1 MEDHPGT
8 NTGSYPNPPVPRG
21 LCARVPGTS
30 PLKVSTLPSACA
42 SATMQTALAER
53 SSPGGSILSSPS
65 LPMLCMSHFVS
76 APGNPSHASTMSPES
91 STRTGSP
98 GLPRTSRAARA
109 LSAATSAGSMACIS
123 GRSRSARSSSKPR
136 ISCTS
141 RRLFSLVV
149 TKMAFIARESTR
161 TILYD
166 TVASMPLVDLDRF
179 DFLYANRVKGMKS
192 AATRDLMATLSR
204 PGIISLA
211 GGFPDTRAFG
221 EEAFREVSHNVAA
234 DSAQAL
240 QYGPTAGLEPIK
252 DVIVEVMAA
261 EGTPARQED
270 VFVTTGAQ
278 QGLDLIAKVFLDE
291 GDAILCEGP
300 AYAGALNAFAAYRPR
315 IAHVPMDRAGI
326 IPVAARET
334 LNKARR
340 QGLHVKFIY
349 TVPNFQNPAGVT
361 MVAERRKEMLEMARE
376 FDLVIVEDNPYGML
390 RFEGEPL
397 PSLAA
402 LEQESG
408 DGGPDRVVYLGT
420 FSKIFAP
427 GVRLGWVHA
436 QPGILHKINV
446 GKQGA
451 DLCSSN
457 LSQMM
462 ISSYFQNADW
472 RAYVGR
478 LTSMY
483 KERRDA
489 MLDSLAEFM
498 PKEVYWTHPEGGL
511 FVWATLPSYLD
522 ATAMLPRAIA
532 RNVAYVPGEGFYAG
546 GAGKNHMRLN
556 FSFVEPEQIRRGIEL
571 LSEVVRERMELRSDL
586 ERGSQRGARR
596 SPRSASFASGTDG

>member
-1 MEDHPGT
+1 
-8 NTGSYPNPPVPRG
+8 
-21 LCARVPGTS
+21 L
-30 PLKVSTLPSACA
+30 
-42 SATMQTALAER
+42 
-53 SSPGGSILSSPS
+53 
-65 LPMLCMSHFVS
+65 
-76 APGNPSHASTMSPES
+76 
-91 STRTGSP
+91 
-98 GLPRTSRAARA
+98 
-109 LSAATSAGSMACIS
+109 
-123 GRSRSARSSSKPR
+123 
-136 ISCTS
+136 
-141 RRLFSLVV
+141 
-149 TKMAFIARESTR
+149 
-161 TILYD
+161 
-166 TVASMPLVDLDRF
+166 PLVDLDRF
-179 DFLYANRVKGMKS
+179 DFLYAGRVKGMKS

-221 EEAFREVSHNVAA
+221 EEAFREISRNIAA
-234 DSAQAL
+234 DAAQAL
-240 QYGPTAGLEPIK
+240 QYGPTAGLEAIK

-291 GDAILCEGP
+291 GDAVLCEGP

-315 IAHVPMDRAGI
+315 IAHVPMDRAGM

-334 LNKARR
+334 LKKARR
-340 QGLHVKFIY
+340 SGLHVKFIY

-361 MVAERRKEMLEMARE
+361 LVAERRRELLEMARE

-402 LEQESG
+402 LEQEGG
-408 DGGPDRVVYLGT
+408 DGGPGRVVYLGT

-462 ISSYFQNADW
+462 IASYFQNADW
-472 RAYVGR
+472 RAYVKR
-478 LTSMY
+478 LTAMY
-483 KERRDA
+483 RERRDA
-489 MLDSLAEFM
+489 MLDALAEFM
-498 PKEVYWTHPEGGL
+498 PKEVHWTHPEGGL

-546 GAGKNHMRLN
+546 GSGKNNMRLN
-556 FSFVEPEQIRRGIEL
+556 FSFVEPEKIRRGIEL
-571 LSEVVRERMELRSDL
+571 LSEVIRERMELRSDL
-586 ERGSQRGARR
+586 ERGSRLGQDSRGAG
-596 SPRSASFASGTDG
+596 RSANANVASGKDG

>member
-1 MEDHPGT
+1 
-8 NTGSYPNPPVPRG
+8 V
-21 LCARVPGTS
+21 
-30 PLKVSTLPSACA
+30 
-42 SATMQTALAER
+42 
-53 SSPGGSILSSPS
+53 
-65 LPMLCMSHFVS
+65 
-76 APGNPSHASTMSPES
+76 
-91 STRTGSP
+91 
-98 GLPRTSRAARA
+98 
-109 LSAATSAGSMACIS
+109 
-123 GRSRSARSSSKPR
+123 
-136 ISCTS
+136 
-141 RRLFSLVV
+141 
-149 TKMAFIARESTR
+149 
-161 TILYD
+161 
-166 TVASMPLVDLDRF
+166 PLVDLDRF
-179 DFLYANRVKGMKS
+179 DFLYSERVKGTKT

-221 EEAFREVSHNVAA
+221 EEVFREILQKVSA

-240 QYGPTAGLEPIK
+240 QYGPTSGLEPVK
-252 DVIVEVMAA
+252 DIIVEVMAA

-300 AYAGALNAFAAYRPR
+300 TYAGALNAFAAYRPR
-315 IAHVPMDRAGI
+315 IAHVPMDRAGV
-326 IPVAARET
+326 IPVAVLET
-334 LNKARR
+334 LKKAHK

-361 MVAERRKEMLEMARE
+361 LIQERRRELLEIARE
-376 FDLVIVEDNPYGML
+376 FDLVVVEDNPYGML

-397 PSLAA
+397 PTLAA
-402 LEQESG
+402 LEQEEEG
-408 DGGPDRVVYLGT
+408 FVDRVVYLGT

-462 ISSYFQNADW
+462 ISSYFQNGDW
-472 RAYVGR
+472 RSYVKR

-483 KERRDA
+483 RQRRDA
-489 MLDSLAEFM
+489 MLDSLAEYM

-522 ATAMLPRAIA
+522 ATAMLPGAIA
-532 RNVAYVPGEGFYAG
+532 RNVAYVPGEGFYTG

-556 FSFVEPEQIRRGIEL
+556 FSFVEPERIRRGIEL
-571 LSEVVRERMELRSDL
+571 LSEVIRERMELRSDL
-586 ERGSQRGARR
+586 ERGSQRASR
-596 SPRSASFASGTDG
+596 RSASRSPVGTDR

>member
-1 MEDHPGT
+1 
-8 NTGSYPNPPVPRG
+8 
-21 LCARVPGTS
+21 
-30 PLKVSTLPSACA
+30 
-42 SATMQTALAER
+42 
-53 SSPGGSILSSPS
+53 
-65 LPMLCMSHFVS
+65 
-76 APGNPSHASTMSPES
+76 
-91 STRTGSP
+91 
-98 GLPRTSRAARA
+98 
-109 LSAATSAGSMACIS
+109 
-123 GRSRSARSSSKPR
+123 
-136 ISCTS
+136 
-141 RRLFSLVV
+141 
-149 TKMAFIARESTR
+149 
-161 TILYD
+161 
-166 TVASMPLVDLDRF
+166 MPLVDLDRF
-179 DFLYANRVKGMKS
+179 DFLYSERVKGMKT

-221 EEAFREVSHNVAA
+221 EEAFREISGNIAA
-234 DSAQAL
+234 DTAQAL
-240 QYGPTAGLEPIK
+240 QYGPTSGLEPVK

-300 AYAGALNAFAAYRPR
+300 TYAGALNAFAAYRPR
-315 IAHVPMDRAGI
+315 IAHVPMDRAGM

-334 LNKARR
+334 LDRARK

-361 MVAERRKEMLEMARE
+361 LVTERRRELLEIARE
-376 FDLVIVEDNPYGML
+376 FDLVVVEDNPYGML

-397 PSLAA
+397 PTLAA
-402 LEQESG
+402 LEQEQEG
-408 DGGPDRVVYLGT
+408 LVDRVVYLGT

-462 ISSYFQNADW
+462 IYSYFQNADW
-472 RAYVGR
+472 RSYVGR
-478 LTSMY
+478 LTSIY

-489 MLDSLAEFM
+489 MLDALAEFM
-498 PKEVYWTHPEGGL
+498 PKEVHWTHPEGGL

-546 GAGKNHMRLN
+546 GAGKNNMRLN
-556 FSFVEPEQIRRGIEL
+556 FSFVEPERIRRGIEL

-586 ERGSQRGARR
+586 ERGSQRGARQ
-596 SPRSASFASGTDG
+596 SPRPASFASGTDG

>member
-1 MEDHPGT
+1 
-8 NTGSYPNPPVPRG
+8 V
-21 LCARVPGTS
+21 
-30 PLKVSTLPSACA
+30 
-42 SATMQTALAER
+42 
-53 SSPGGSILSSPS
+53 
-65 LPMLCMSHFVS
+65 
-76 APGNPSHASTMSPES
+76 
-91 STRTGSP
+91 
-98 GLPRTSRAARA
+98 
-109 LSAATSAGSMACIS
+109 
-123 GRSRSARSSSKPR
+123 
-136 ISCTS
+136 
-141 RRLFSLVV
+141 
-149 TKMAFIARESTR
+149 
-161 TILYD
+161 
-166 TVASMPLVDLDRF
+166 PLVDLDRF
-179 DFLYANRVKGMKS
+179 DFLYAGRVKGMKT
-192 AATRDLMATLSR
+192 ATTRDLMATLSR
-204 PGIISLA
+204 PGVISLA

-221 EEAFREVSHNVAA
+221 EEAFREIAQKISTDA
-234 DSAQAL
+234 AQAL
-240 QYGPTAGLEPIK
+240 QYGPTSGLEPIK

-300 AYAGALNAFAAYRPR
+300 TYAGALNAFAAYRPR

-334 LNKARR
+334 LMKARK

-361 MVAERRKEMLEMARE
+361 LIRERREVLLEIARE
-376 FDLVIVEDNPYGML
+376 FDLVVVEDNPYGML

-397 PSLAA
+397 PTLAT
-402 LEQESG
+402 LEQAQ
-408 DGGPDRVVYLGT
+408 DGVVDRVVYLGT

-462 ISSYFQNADW
+462 ISCYFQNADW

-483 KERRDA
+483 RERRDA

-498 PKEVYWTHPEGGL
+498 PKEVHWTHPEGGL
-511 FVWATLPSYLD
+511 FVWATLPTYLD

-556 FSFVEPEQIRRGIEL
+556 FSFVEPERIRRGIEL
-571 LSEVVRERMELRSDL
+571 LSEVIRERMELRSDL
-586 ERGSQRGARR
+586 ERGSQRASR
-596 SPRSASFASGTDG
+596 RSASRSPIGTDR

>member
-1 MEDHPGT
+1 
-8 NTGSYPNPPVPRG
+8 
-21 LCARVPGTS
+21 
-30 PLKVSTLPSACA
+30 
-42 SATMQTALAER
+42 
-53 SSPGGSILSSPS
+53 
-65 LPMLCMSHFVS
+65 
-76 APGNPSHASTMSPES
+76 
-91 STRTGSP
+91 
-98 GLPRTSRAARA
+98 
-109 LSAATSAGSMACIS
+109 
-123 GRSRSARSSSKPR
+123 
-136 ISCTS
+136 
-141 RRLFSLVV
+141 
-149 TKMAFIARESTR
+149 
-161 TILYD
+161 
-166 TVASMPLVDLDRF
+166 MPLVDLDRF
-179 DFLYANRVKGMKS
+179 DFLYAGRVKGMKT
-192 AATRDLMATLSR
+192 ATTRDLMATLSR

-211 GGFPDTRAFG
+211 GGFPDTKAFG
-221 EEAFREVSHNVAA
+221 EEAFREIAHRISTDA
-234 DSAQAL
+234 AQAL
-240 QYGPTAGLEPIK
+240 QYGPTSGLEPIK

-300 AYAGALNAFAAYRPR
+300 TYAGALNAFAAYRPR

-334 LNKARR
+334 LTKARK

-361 MVAERRKEMLEMARE
+361 LIRERREELLEIARE
-376 FDLVIVEDNPYGML
+376 FDLVVAEDNPYGML

-397 PSLAA
+397 PTLAT
-402 LEQESG
+402 LEQAQ
-408 DGGPDRVVYLGT
+408 DGVVDRVVYLGT

-462 ISSYFQNADW
+462 ISCYFQNADW

-483 KERRDA
+483 RERRDA

-498 PKEVYWTHPEGGL
+498 PKEVHWTHPEGGL
-511 FVWATLPSYLD
+511 FVWATLPTYLD

-556 FSFVEPEQIRRGIEL
+556 FSFVEPERIRRGIEL
-571 LSEVVRERMELRSDL
+571 LSEVIRERMELRSDL
-586 ERGSQRGARR
+586 ERGSQRASR
-596 SPRSASFASGTDG
+596 RSASRSPIGTDR

>member
-1 MEDHPGT
+1 
-8 NTGSYPNPPVPRG
+8 V
-21 LCARVPGTS
+21 
-30 PLKVSTLPSACA
+30 
-42 SATMQTALAER
+42 
-53 SSPGGSILSSPS
+53 
-65 LPMLCMSHFVS
+65 
-76 APGNPSHASTMSPES
+76 
-91 STRTGSP
+91 
-98 GLPRTSRAARA
+98 
-109 LSAATSAGSMACIS
+109 
-123 GRSRSARSSSKPR
+123 
-136 ISCTS
+136 
-141 RRLFSLVV
+141 
-149 TKMAFIARESTR
+149 
-161 TILYD
+161 
-166 TVASMPLVDLDRF
+166 PLVDLDRF
-179 DFLYANRVKGMKS
+179 DFLYAGRVKGMKT
-192 AATRDLMATLSR
+192 ATTRDLMATLSR

-221 EEAFREVSHNVAA
+221 EEAFREITQKISTDA
-234 DSAQAL
+234 AQAL
-240 QYGPTAGLEPIK
+240 QYGPTSGLEPIK

-300 AYAGALNAFAAYRPR
+300 TYAGALNAFAAYRPR

-334 LNKARR
+334 LTKARK

-361 MVAERRKEMLEMARE
+361 LVRERREELLEIASE
-376 FDLVIVEDNPYGML
+376 FDLVVVEDNPYGML

-397 PSLAA
+397 PTLST
-402 LEQESG
+402 LEQEREG
-408 DGGPDRVVYLGT
+408 IVDRVVYLGT

-462 ISSYFQNADW
+462 ICSYFQNVDW

-478 LTSMY
+478 LTSIY
-483 KERRDA
+483 RERRDA

-498 PKEVYWTHPEGGL
+498 PKEVHWTHPEGGL
-511 FVWATLPSYLD
+511 FVWATLPTYLD

-556 FSFVEPEQIRRGIEL
+556 FSFVEPERIRRGIEL
-571 LSEVVRERMELRSDL
+571 LSEVIRERMELRSDL
-586 ERGSQRGARR
+586 ERGSQRASR
-596 SPRSASFASGTDG
+596 RSASRYPVGTDR